1 MPGFIERAKSS
12 WNAFFNKDPTANESP
27 AYGYTVSSS
36 RPDRLR
42 IAHSNERSIVGPI
55 YNRIAVDVA
64 SLEFRHAKVNE
75 NGQFVDTINDQL
87 NEVLTLN
94 ANLDQTSDDLI
105 RDAVMSMFDEGVM
118 AIFPVKATADPWL
131 TDSFTVQTARV
142 GKITQWYP
150 NKVKVDAYNESTG
163 NHQEII
169 VPKRSTCI
177 VQNPFYHIM
186 NAPNSNLKR
195 LVTKMNLLDQID
207 AKTASP
213 KLDLIIQLPYSI
225 KTTTREEQ
233 ADRRRSKLI
242 EQLRGS
248 ELGVGYIDG
257 TEKITQLNRSIE
269 STLPAEIEKL
279 KQELYA
285 QLGLTPEVFNGTAN
299 ESTMLNYYTRTI
311 EPIASAIV
319 LEMRRKWLSK
329 TARSQNQS
337 IVFFRDPFK
346 LVPISNIAEITEK
359 LITSEVVT
367 ANEMR
372 GVIGLRPS
380 TDPRADQLMNPN
392 INPAADNPVGGE
404 GPEETQDMDSS
415 Y

>member
-1 MPGFIERAKSS
+1 
-12 WNAFFNKDPTANESP
+12 
-27 AYGYTVSSS
+27 
-36 RPDRLR
+36 
-42 IAHSNERSIVGPI
+42 
-55 YNRIAVDVA
+55 
-64 SLEFRHAKVNE
+64 
-75 NGQFVDTINDQL
+75 
-87 NEVLTLN
+87 
-94 ANLDQTSDDLI
+94 
-105 RDAVMSMFDEGVM
+105 
-118 AIFPVKATADPWL
+118 
-131 TDSFTVQTARV
+131 
-142 GKITQWYP
+142 
-150 NKVKVDAYNESTG
+150 
-163 NHQEII
+163 
-169 VPKRSTCI
+169 
-177 VQNPFYHIM
+177 
-186 NAPNSNLKR
+186 
-195 LVTKMNLLDQID
+195 MNLLDQID

-225 KTTTREEQ
+225 KTKTREDQ
-233 ADRRRSKLI
+233 AKQRRESLV
-242 EQLRGS
+242 EQLRDS
-248 ELGVGYIDG
+248 ELGIGYIDG

-372 GVIGLRPS
+372 GVIGLKPS
-380 TDPRADQLMNPN
+380 GDPRADQLMNPN
-392 INPAADNPVGGE
+392 INPAADNPVSGE
-404 GPEETQDMDSS
+404 GTEEDVPVEDS